1 MSASVRRT
9 GLVVVGCFVWLTA
22 CETNST
28 NNNDFF
34 SLPNPFR
41 SDFVSDKNDKTGS
54 TSPTPSSDAAKV
66 RNFTP
71 SDPNDE
77 LSLGKENFREGN
89 YGLAERYFRKAVE
102 TGPNDAEAWLGL
114 AASYD
119 RLRRFDMA
127 DRAYEELIKVGGPT
141 PEILNNR
148 GYSYM
153 LRGQFDRARE
163 ILLRAAAKAP
173 DNPYIKNN
181 LALLEESVRARKA
194 VR

>member
-1 MSASVRRT
+1 MSVSVKQT
-9 GLVVVGCFVWLTA
+9 GVILVGCLFWLTA

-34 SLPNPFR
+34 TLPSIFN
-41 SDFVSDKNDKTGS
+41 SGLGDDKTGS
-54 TSPTPSSDAAKV
+54 TSPTPSSEAAKV
-66 RNFTP
+66 TKFTP
-71 SDPNDE
+71 SDPNDD

-127 DRAYEELIKVGGPT
+127 DRAYEQLIRVGGPT
-141 PEILNNR
+141 PEILNNQ

-163 ILLRAAAKAP
+163 ILLQARAKAP
-173 DNPYIKNN
+173 NNPYIQNN
-181 LALLEESVRARKA
+181 LALLEESVRTRKA